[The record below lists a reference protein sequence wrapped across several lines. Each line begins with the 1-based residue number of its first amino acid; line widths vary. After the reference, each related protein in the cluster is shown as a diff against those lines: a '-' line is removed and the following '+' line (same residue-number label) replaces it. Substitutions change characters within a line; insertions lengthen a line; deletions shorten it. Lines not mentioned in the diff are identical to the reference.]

1 MWMVISGADNS
12 GKTVIAEAMT
22 KERYESKTKPV
33 VNHKNGFFREI
44 LNSYNYMSTDMY
56 CARRSFGSDIFS
68 TRSVWDNGEVFLP
81 MARKF
86 EEITKQEYEILYEA
100 YDSIK
105 TSLNAPSC
113 FIYCKIT
120 LKQALDR
127 ASLKGESVDQDR
139 LRYQLELYEKFLSN
153 VRVPVLEIDM
163 DKKID
168 ESLKDLYFHVDS
180 MKATQ
185 LSDTGIWTRT
195 VF

>member
-1 MWMVISGADNS
+1 MWMVISGPDNS
-12 GKTVIAEAMT
+12 GKSIIAEALT
-22 KERYESKTKPV
+22 KERYESKTRSV
-33 VNHKNGFFREI
+33 VDHKNGFFKEI
-44 LNSYNYMSTDMY
+44 LNSHNYMATDIY
-56 CARRSFGSDIFS
+56 CSRRAFGGDLFS
-68 TRSVWDNGEVFLP
+68 TRSTWDNGEVFLP

-86 EEITKQEYEILYEA
+86 EEITKQEYDVLTEA
-100 YDSIK
+100 YESIK
-105 TSLNAPSC
+105 GVLQAPTC

-120 LKQALDR
+120 LRQAIDR
-127 ASLKGESVDQDR
+127 AMLKGESVDQDK
-139 LRYQLELYEKFLSN
+139 LKYQIELYEKFFES

-185 LSDTGIWTRT
+185 LSDTGIWIKT